1 MKTIKKKSREEAE
14 RQEEEEAALEVA
26 EDGTVP
32 TIPDVVYEV
41 PVGEAVVPYGE
52 EPSEDEAKPEEEEET
67 VKKLEKKKVEEEGAN
82 IYHLV
87 KGNMYCN

>member
-1 MKTIKKKSREEAE
+1 M
-14 RQEEEEAALEVA
+14 ALEVA

-32 TIPDVVYEV
+32 TIPDVMYEA

-52 EPSEDEAKPEEEEET
+52 EPSEDEEKPEEEEET
-67 VKKLEKKKVEEEGAN
+67 VKKLEKKKAEEEGAN